1 MTAKLTVADIA
12 DVRAYERERA
22 EFRARIIELK
32 RRRRVHIGPIVTL
45 LFENRDTI
53 QFQVQEMAR
62 AEQLHSDEQ
71 IQTELDIYNPLI
83 PSEGELSATLFIE
96 LTDESEMRHWL
107 PRLVGIERS
116 VELQLLGPEGG
127 PEVVR
132 STAEEQHEA
141 QLTRED
147 TTASVHYVRFELTP
161 AQIDALAGAPAT
173 IAVNHR
179 YYQHATPLSD
189 ETKAELLADLRGPS
203 EPQR

>member
-62 AEQLHSDEQ
+62 AERLHSDEQ

-83 PSEGELSATLFIE
+83 PGEGELSATLFIE

-127 PEVVR
+127 DVVR

-161 AQIDALAGAPAT
+161 AQVDALAGAPAT

>member
-62 AEQLHSDEQ
+62 AERLHSDEQ

-83 PSEGELSATLFIE
+83 PSPGELSATLFIE
-96 LTDESEMRHWL
+96 LTDVKKSENIETGL
-107 PRLVGIERS
+107 DVPRLLRQQCSSLYPPKKTE
-116 VELQLLGPEGG
+116 PEYDGA
-127 PEVVR
+127 VR
-132 STAEEQHEA
+132 GKRQ
-141 QLTRED
+141 
-147 TTASVHYVRFELTP
+147 AS
-161 AQIDALAGAPAT
+161 
-173 IAVNHR
+173 
-179 YYQHATPLSD
+179 
-189 ETKAELLADLRGPS
+189 
-203 EPQR
+203 